1 MVYIIHSPRRKQMPF
16 FNRVNEESLKQKPE
30 LFKEIPSIST
40 ATTSALRSKRK
51 KNKQL
56 LGGDNYMD
64 SFDLL

>member
-1 MVYIIHSPRRKQMPF
+1 MPF